1 MNDLAIIIT
10 AMNEARWLEGLLPTI
25 APAADGLDVDI
36 VVADIE
42 STDNTRDLVATFA
55 GARTVPVINKG
66 FSHANNV
73 ALQTVDAR
81 YVLFL
86 NADTE
91 IVDGSF
97 AELLQFFGERPE
109 VGMVGVRQLDPS
121 GSVYPTMRR
130 FASPSTAL
138 AEALGSERLAP
149 RRGQRVLDLSLYDR
163 ETECDWTIGSFMLMR
178 REALMSAGAL
188 DERFFFTGE
197 EQDLCLR
204 VRRAGWSIVHV
215 PKMTIVHHVG
225 KRGISPRFAAQSA
238 FAERQYADLNFSGW
252 RRVAYMAALRFGYLL
267 RGVLGGRSVRG
278 AASRAA
284 YRASRRGAEPPF
296 IIPPATAVPA
306 GQFDAAQAGEPA

>member
-10 AMNEARWLEGLLPTI
+10 AMNEAHWLEGLLPTLG
-25 APAADGLDVDI
+25 PATEGVNVDI

-42 STDNTRDLVATFA
+42 STDHTRELVATFPH
-55 GARTVPVINKG
+55 ARTVPVINKG

-73 ALQTVDAR
+73 ALQTVNAR

-91 IVDGSF
+91 ISDGTF
-97 AELLQFFGERPE
+97 GELLRFMDARTEI
-109 VGMVGVRQLDPS
+109 GMVGVRQLDAE
-121 GSVYPTMRR
+121 GTLYPTMRR
-130 FASPSTAL
+130 FASPMTAL

-149 RRGQRVLDLSLYDR
+149 DRGQRVLDLALYER
-163 ETECDWTIGSFMLMR
+163 ETSCDWTIGSFMLMR

-215 PKMTIVHHVG
+215 PDMTIVHYVG

-238 FAERQYADLNFSGW
+238 FAERQYAELNFSGW
-252 RRVAYMAALRFGYLL
+252 RRPAYMASLRFGYLL
-267 RGVLGGRSVRG
+267 RGLLGGRSARG
-278 AASRAA
+278 EASRAA

-296 IIPPATAVPA
+296 MAPPVTALPA
-306 GQFDAAQAGEPA
+306 GQFDAATAGEPA